1 MNINTTINLDD
12 LLNSNEE
19 NSSEEVVEILKESI
33 TETAKAIEENAPLPD
48 FDAIVTEWSYRC
60 DKGYPDM
67 KNKLDMIKLQE
78 ILNEMGIKSPFKQ
91 VQLTELDKPKKKPVV
106 KKAVKKVIKKQPTVS
121 NSKEY
126 GGIPGI
132 PFNDKD
138 NSTIKAFKTKLSTIN
153 WENPS
158 KVNTAILKKFYTLG
172 EKAQKDCVRLFQAS
186 TLDTYISTTWTNW
199 KEFFDINPV
208 GMGRGEAM
216 SVMAIAGAKS
226 GGTKQ
231 KDLILIKSEGTWEIK
246 EKPDSIR
253 LAKSGAVGKFT
264 YADEIRGFYKLL
276 KAIKL
281 NDQGNDNKLKAN
293 IKALISNKEEAEA
306 IFNILINNFRGDGYG
321 KTKNQDEDMD
331 EKDVEFTEENFFER
345 ISDGGELPSGV
356 IELHYRGF
364 QALKDKIPDVKQNK
378 DLLANAKL
386 ILRTPGD
393 DVDPEF
399 YINPEDAAKI
409 KKTYNKKSTK
419 VDITIA
425 QPANKENVNFVYA
438 MLNIMR
444 HEFVKDPDAI
454 PKDFKNVLDNYFT
467 SGGTTIKGILWFL
480 GGESK
485 TQDISQPHKGERK
498 EWVIFGISQ
507 SQAKVKRRVTAASTK
522 ASWMKKQLAI
532 T

>member
-67 KNKLDMIKLQE
+67 KSKSDMIKLQE

-153 WENPS
+153 WENPN

-199 KEFFDINPV
+199 KEFFDINPT

-281 NDQGNDNKLKAN
+281 NDQGNDDKLKAN

-364 QALKDKIPDVKQNK
+364 QALNKNIGVVKQNK

-444 HEFVKDPDAI
+444 HTFVQGPDKI
-454 PKDFKNVLDNYFT
+454 PEDFKNVLDNYFT

-480 GGESK
+480 GEGKSG
-485 TQDISQPHKGERK
+485 DIDQPHKGERK

-507 SQAKVKRRVTAASTK
+507 SQAKVKRRVTAVSTK

>member
-33 TETAKAIEENAPLPD
+33 VETAKSIEENAPLPD

-67 KNKLDMIKLQE
+67 KNKSDMIKLQE

-106 KKAVKKVIKKQPTVS
+106 KKAVKKLPTVS

-126 GGIPGI
+126 SEGIPI
-132 PFNDKD
+132 DPKD
-138 NSTIKAFKTKLSTIN
+138 TATIKAFKTKLSKID
-153 WENPS
+153 WENKS
-158 KVNTAILKKFYTLG
+158 AVNTKILDIFYKLS
-172 EKAQKDCVRLFQAS
+172 EKEQKDCVRLFQAS
-186 TLDTYISTTWTNW
+186 DLTEYTDDSGTWTYW
-199 KEFFDINPV
+199 RRFFDIKLD

-216 SVMAIAGAKS
+216 SVMAIEGASS
-226 GGTKQ
+226 GGTKE
-231 KDLILIKSEGTWEIK
+231 KDLITTNEGVWEIK

-253 LAKSGAVGKFT
+253 LAKSGAVGKFV
-264 YADEIRGFYKLL
+264 YANEIRDFYKLL
-276 KAIKL
+276 KDIKL
-281 NDQGNDNKLKAN
+281 DDVKNDDKLKKN
-293 IKALISNKEEAEA
+293 IQALIGNEEEAVG
-306 IFNILINNFRGDGYG
+306 IFNILINNFRGDAYST
-321 KTKNQDEDMD
+321 TKNEDGDDEDVSAEASSINED
-331 EKDVEFTEENFFER
+331 NFFER
-345 ISDGGELPSGV
+345 ISNGGELPSGV
-356 IELHYRGF
+356 IELHYQGF
-364 QALKDKIPDVKQNK
+364 QALYKKIDVVKQNK

-444 HEFVKDPDAI
+444 HTFVQDPDKI
-454 PKDFKNVLDNYFT
+454 PKDFKAVLDGYFT
-467 SGGTTIKGILWFL
+467 SGGTTIEGILWFL
-480 GGESK
+480 GGKSRS
-485 TQDISQPHKGERK
+485 QDIDQPHLGKRK
-498 EWVIFGISQ
+498 DWVIFGISQ
-507 SQAKVKRRVTAASTK
+507 SQAKVKRRVTAVKSNAT
-522 ASWMKKQLAI
+522 WMQKQL
-532 T
+532 TLTK